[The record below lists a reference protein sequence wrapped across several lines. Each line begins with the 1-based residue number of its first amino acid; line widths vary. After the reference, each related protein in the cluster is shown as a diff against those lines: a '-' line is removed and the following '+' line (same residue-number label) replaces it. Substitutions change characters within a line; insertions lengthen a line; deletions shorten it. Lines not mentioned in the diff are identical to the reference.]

1 LKEKSGR
8 LTTRPGPP
16 AVVAIAVAPFTKAEL
31 AVLNSGSRAF
41 APVVCGTGPVL
52 LKARVF
58 GSIAAA
64 TKNDCTRNPPEA
76 ESPEHDAPA
85 GRRVENGVV
94 GVPVLRA
101 APGLVRA
108 LCGTVRES
116 DNALVASADAW
127 GSLRRTAWEMLT
139 PNTAIATTAAARTRS

>member
-8 LTTRPGPP
+8 FTINPGP
-16 AVVAIAVAPFTKAEL
+16 AGVVAMAVAPLTNATL
-31 AVLNSGSRAF
+31 AVLNSGRRAF

-52 LKARVF
+52 LKVRVF

-64 TKNDCTRNPPEA
+64 TRNDCTRNPPEA

-85 GRRVENGVV
+85 GRRVANGVV
-94 GVPVLRA
+94 GVPVFSG
-101 APGLVRA
+101 APGFVA
-108 LCGTVRES
+108 AVCGTVTVN
-116 DNALVASADAW
+116 DNALVASADAC